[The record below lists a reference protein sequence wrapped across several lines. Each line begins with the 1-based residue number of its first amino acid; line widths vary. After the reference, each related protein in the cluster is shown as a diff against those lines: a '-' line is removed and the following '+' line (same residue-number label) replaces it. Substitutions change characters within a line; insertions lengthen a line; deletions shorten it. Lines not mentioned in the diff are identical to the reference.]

1 MNRLALCLVFLPLL
15 SLHAETVRIEHK
27 QYKEAVDEFEK
38 AHKLNP
44 ELFLAVYCTFK
55 GFRPE
60 SPILRADARENRA
73 VGMPAG
79 EPA

>member
-1 MNRLALCLVFLPLL
+1 MFTGNDPSGALNSLTGIL
-15 SLHAETVRIEHK
+15 SIPEIAW
-27 QYKEAVDEFEK
+27 
-38 AHKLNP
+38 
-44 ELFLAVYCTFK
+44 ELFVGVYCTFK